1 MMNAGIENHFILLVL
16 RGHSA
21 LNCVSA
27 WIQYNSKWPRPRG
40 LISALSWKPDTND
53 LTLYYT
59 VIIYY
64 YVLPKKKK
72 KKTQW
77 NESQMAADWKTRNIH
92 LIFRCIFPC
101 ADTPSHVLTLPA
113 AHSHNIAGEIWS
125 TKLDHKCSGALRKA
139 GIILFW
145 LQNMDMALG
154 LQTTVGKR
162 TDYNIKI
169 EHNVKV
175 STQNYMLRF

>member
-1 MMNAGIENHFILLVL
+1 MLEFKTILSCWSWEDIQPWTVSQPGYSITASGRVLEAWSLPSLENRTQMIWLYIILL
-16 RGHSA
+16 
-21 LNCVSA
+21 
-27 WIQYNSKWPRPRG
+27 
-40 LISALSWKPDTND
+40 
-53 LTLYYT
+53 LYTIMCYQ
-59 VIIYY
+59 
-64 YVLPKKKK
+64 